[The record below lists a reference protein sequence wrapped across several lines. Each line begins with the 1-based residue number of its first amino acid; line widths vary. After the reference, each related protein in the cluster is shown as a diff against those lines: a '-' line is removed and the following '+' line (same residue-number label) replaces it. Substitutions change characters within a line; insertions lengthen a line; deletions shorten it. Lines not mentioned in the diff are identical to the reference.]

1 MSIDRESI
9 YVALFSMLQTQLA
22 SSFVTIGRRH
32 IMPPDLSPAQQP
44 ALFVCGVGES
54 KEPKP
59 RGTPGKLTLE
69 AQLFVYAYDSALNEE
84 PGQETLLAATPINQL
99 LAAIE
104 DALAPTGPTGV
115 QSLGGLVS
123 HCWIEGKTDIDPG
136 ILSQQAVAFVPV
148 HILVP

>member
-1 MSIDRESI
+1 MSINREAI
-9 YVALFSMLQTQLA
+9 YVALFNLLKTQLA
-22 SSFVTIGRRH
+22 SSLVTIGRRH
-32 IMPPDLSPAQQP
+32 IVPPDLSPAQQP

-59 RGTPGKLTLE
+59 RGTPGKLTLH
-69 AQLFVYAYDSALNEE
+69 AMLFLYAYESAINEQ
-84 PGQETLLAATPINQL
+84 PGQEQQLAATQINQL

-104 DALAPTGPTGV
+104 DALAPKDPSGN

-123 HCWIEGKTDIDPG
+123 HCWTEGNTDIDPG

>member
-1 MSIDRESI
+1 MSIDREAI
-9 YVALFSMLQTQLA
+9 YVALFNLLQTQL
-22 SSFVTIGRRH
+22 SNSFVTIGRRH

-54 KEPKP
+54 KDPKP
-59 RGTPGKLTLE
+59 RGTPGKLTLD
-69 AQLFVYAYDSALNEE
+69 AMLFVYAYDSALNEE
-84 PGQETLLAATPINQL
+84 PGQEQQLAATQINQL

-123 HCWIEGKTDIDPG
+123 HCWIDGKTDIDPG
-136 ILSQQAVAFVPV
+136 ILSQQAVAFIPV

>member
-1 MSIDRESI
+1 MSIDRETI
-9 YVALFSMLQTQLA
+9 YVALFSLLQTQLA
-22 SSFVTIGRRH
+22 DSFVTIGRRH

-54 KEPKP
+54 KDPRP

-84 PGQETLLAATPINQL
+84 PGQETLLAATQINQL

-104 DALAPTGPTGV
+104 DALAPTDPTGV
-115 QSLGGLVS
+115 QSLGGTVS
-123 HCWIEGKTDIDPG
+123 HCWIDGKTDIDPG